1 MFEWDETKRLK
12 NKARR
17 GLDFADASLIF
28 DGRPLVTAPSSRS
41 NEERFVSTAEI
52 DGYLY
57 SVVWTWRGQNQRII
71 SFRRASDAEERAYH
85 KARG

>member
-1 MFEWDETKRLK
+1 VFEWDETKRPK
-12 NKARR
+12 NQARR

-28 DGRPLVTAPSSRS
+28 DGRRLITAPSFRN

-52 DGYLY
+52 NGYLC

-71 SFRRASDAEERAYH
+71 SVRRASDAEERAYH
-85 KARG
+85 KAHG